1 MADEQ
6 ISKDERV
13 KLSRRQEVDD
23 LKFIMSSKEGR
34 RFIWRLLTHCGV
46 YRSIWSNSAA
56 IHYNSGMQDV
66 GHFVQAEVIDAA
78 EGSYLQMIK
87 ESKENNA

>member
-1 MADEQ
+1 MSDN
-6 ISKDERV
+6 KDEII
-13 KLSRRQEVDD
+13 KHNRRQEVDD
-23 LKFIMSSKEGR
+23 IKNIMNTEHGR

-46 YRSIWSNSAA
+46 FRSIWSNSAA

-66 GHFVQAEVIDAA
+66 GHFIQAEVIDAA

-87 ESKENNA
+87 ESKEKKQ